1 MNREVIVVLD
11 NVRSAHNVGSIFR
24 TADGAGV
31 KKIYLLGYTPTPKD
45 RFGREQKEIAKTS
58 LGATNSVAWEQ
69 VVDEGA
75 PALLARLRND
85 GCQIVSIE
93 QSPQSVMLGDFKP
106 AAKVVY
112 IFGNEI
118 DGVSD
123 KLLAQSD
130 SVVEL
135 PMAGE
140 KESLNVAVTAGI
152 VLFYSSIIDS
162 C

>member
-1 MNREVIVVLD
+1 
-11 NVRSAHNVGSIFR
+11 
-24 TADGAGV
+24 
-31 KKIYLLGYTPTPKD
+31 
-45 RFGREQKEIAKTS
+45 
-58 LGATNSVAWEQ
+58 
-69 VVDEGA
+69 
-75 PALLARLRND
+75 
-85 GCQIVSIE
+85 
-93 QSPQSVMLGDFKP
+93 
-106 AAKVVY
+106 VVY